1 MKKNREKFV
10 FPKISTSMLL
20 AVMVVAVL
28 FFINDQNFER
38 STAATLQ
45 IEDSTKTLAVLNKL
59 QAQIVDAETRQRGYL
74 LSGNE
79 KYLAPYT
86 SSTTDIS
93 KSLDLLHEL
102 VMRVPEQSTIYQL
115 LVRHMS
121 RKLAELELTVR
132 MRKDGNQDAWK
143 YVVATDIGQVQMDSI
158 RQYVLE
164 LSNISETKVVL
175 AKIQIQKTLV
185 ISRIGIALLAMTGL
199 WAFYL
204 YLRQN
209 TLLVD
214 TSLREK
220 ESLQRE
226 RDQIE
231 SLVKERTN
239 NLAQL
244 ATHLQNTREDE
255 RGDLAR
261 ALHDEFGSLLTAA
274 KLDVAR
280 LKSQLSSSVPDAEV
294 RFTHLNS
301 SLNNIIVMT
310 RNIVEDLRPSSLS
323 HLGLTTSLEILA
335 REFEKQHNLTIAVD
349 LENVEISGN
358 SQLAVYRLVQ
368 ESLTNI
374 SKYAQAKNVMLSLHD
389 FGSYISIQVRDDG
402 IGFDKSKVDSTHHGL
417 LGMQHRVEALGGKLV
432 VTSMTGY
439 GTHILATVP
448 KINISN
454 QQSAN
459 LNPDSSLENLN
470 F

>member
-1 MKKNREKFV
+1 MQKFV

-20 AVMVVAVL
+20 AVMVVGVL
-28 FFINDQNFER
+28 FFINDQNFDR

-45 IEDSTKTLAVLNKL
+45 IEESTKTLAVLNKL
-59 QAQIVDAETRQRGYL
+59 QGLIVDAETGQRGYL

-79 KYLAPYT
+79 TYLKPYT
-86 SSTTDIS
+86 NSALEINKT
-93 KSLDLLHEL
+93 LDVLNAL
-102 VMRVPEQSTIYQL
+102 VQNLPRQAAIYDL
-115 LVRHMS
+115 MTRHVS

-143 YVVATDIGQVQMDSI
+143 YVHSTDIGQLQMDAI
-158 RQYVLE
+158 RKYVTE
-164 LSNISETKVVL
+164 LTDISEAQVIL
-175 AKIQIQKTLV
+175 AKSQIQTTLV

-209 TLLVD
+209 TILVD
-214 TSLREK
+214 TALREK

-226 RDQIE
+226 REQIE
-231 SLVKERTN
+231 SLVRERTD
-239 NLAQL
+239 NLAKL

-261 ALHDEFGSLLTAA
+261 AMHDEFGSLLTAA

-280 LKSQLSSSVPDAEV
+280 LKSLLVSKAPDTEV

-301 SLNNIIVMT
+301 TLNSIISMT

-323 HLGLTTSLEILA
+323 NLGLTSSLEILA
-335 REFEKQHNLTIAVD
+335 QDFEKQNNLTIATD
-349 LENVEISGN
+349 LETVDISGN
-358 SQLAVYRLVQ
+358 AQLTVYRLVQ

-374 SKYAQAKNVMLSLHD
+374 SKYAQAKNVTVSLHNLV
-389 FGSYISIQVRDDG
+389 GYISVQVKDDG
-402 IGFDKSKVDSTHHGL
+402 VGFEKNKVDDSHHGL

-432 VTSMTGY
+432 ITSMLDS
-439 GTHILATVP
+439 GTHILATIP
-448 KINISN
+448 TINISKK
-454 QQSAN
+454 
-459 LNPDSSLENLN
+459 
-470 F
+470 

>member
-1 MKKNREKFV
+1 MKKFV

-20 AVMVVAVL
+20 AVIVVAVL
-28 FFINDQNFER
+28 FFINDKNFDR

-45 IEDSTKTLAVLNKL
+45 IEESTKTLAVLNKL
-59 QAQIVDAETRQRGYL
+59 QGQIVDAETGQRGYL
-74 LSGNE
+74 LSGNAQ
-79 KYLAPYT
+79 YLAPYT
-86 SSTTDIS
+86 NSTIDINN
-93 KSLDLLHEL
+93 SLDALRILVTPMPRQAAIYEL
-102 VMRVPEQSTIYQL
+102 M
-115 LVRHMS
+115 VRHIS

-143 YVVATDIGQVQMDSI
+143 YVLDTDIGQFQMNEI
-158 RQYVLE
+158 RKHLSE
-164 LSNISETKVVL
+164 LTDISEEKVIL
-175 AKIQIQKTLV
+175 AKSQIQTTLV
-185 ISRIGIALLAMTGL
+185 ISRIGIALFAMTGL
-199 WAFYL
+199 LAFYL

-231 SLVKERTN
+231 SLVKERTD

-261 ALHDEFGSLLTAA
+261 AMHDEFGSLLTAA

-301 SLNNIIVMT
+301 TLNNIVVMT

-323 HLGLTTSLEILA
+323 HLGLTSSLEILA
-335 REFEKQHNLTIAVD
+335 REFEKQHNLTIAAD

-358 SQLAVYRLVQ
+358 SQLTIYRLVQ

-374 SKYAQAKNVMLSLHD
+374 SKYAKAKNVALSLHNLD
-389 FGSYISIQVRDDG
+389 TYISVQVRDDG
-402 IGFDKSKVDSTHHGL
+402 VGFEKAKVDSTHHGL

-432 VTSMTGY
+432 ITSMPGY
-439 GTHILATVP
+439 GTHILATIP
-448 KINISN
+448 KI
-454 QQSAN
+454 QVCRK
-459 LNPDSSLENLN
+459 
-470 F
+470 

>member
-1 MKKNREKFV
+1 MKKFV
-10 FPKISTSMLL
+10 FPKTSTSMML
-20 AVMVVAVL
+20 AVLVVGVL
-28 FFINDQNFER
+28 FFINDANFTK
-38 STAATLQ
+38 STSATEQ
-45 IEDSTKTLAVLNKL
+45 IEEYTQTLSGLNRL
-59 QAQIVDAETRQRGYL
+59 QTELIDAETGQRGYL
-74 LSGNE
+74 LTGDE
-79 KYLAPYT
+79 RYLQPYT
-86 SSTTDIS
+86 NATKQVNET
-93 KSLDLLHEL
+93 LDSIHKL
-102 VMRVPEQSTIYQL
+102 VNRQPEHAVIYDL
-115 LVRHMS
+115 MARNIS
-121 RKLAELELTVR
+121 RKLAELELTIK
-132 MRKDGNQDAWK
+132 MRKEGQQDAWK
-143 YVVATDIGQVQMDSI
+143 YVLATDIGKQQMEAI
-158 RQYVLE
+158 RDHIIK
-164 LSNISETKVVL
+164 LSTICEEKVIK
-175 AKIQIQKTLV
+175 AEKQIQSTLL

-209 TLLVD
+209 TILVD
-214 TSLREK
+214 TALREK

-226 RDQIE
+226 REQIE
-231 SLVKERTN
+231 SLVRERTD
-239 NLAQL
+239 NLAKL

-261 ALHDEFGSLLTAA
+261 AMHDEFGSLLTAA

-294 RFTHLNS
+294 RFTHLNNT
-301 SLNNIIVMT
+301 LNDIIKMT

-335 REFEKQHNLTIAVD
+335 RDFEKQHNLTIAVD

-374 SKYAQAKNVMLSLHD
+374 SKYAKAKNITLSMHNLD
-389 FGSYISIQVRDDG
+389 AYISVQVRDDG
-402 IGFDKSKVDSTHHGL
+402 IGFDKTKVDGTHHGL

-432 VTSMTGY
+432 ITSMPGY

-454 QQSAN
+454 QQSAISRFK
-459 LNPDSSLENLN
+459 P
-470 F
+470 

>member
-1 MKKNREKFV
+1 MKKFV
-10 FPKISTSMLL
+10 FPKIGISMLL

-28 FFINDQNFER
+28 FFINDQNFDR

-45 IEDSTKTLAVLNKL
+45 IEESTKTLAVLNKL
-59 QAQIVDAETRQRGYL
+59 QGQIVDAETGQRGYL

-79 KYLAPYT
+79 RYLMPY
-86 SSTTDIS
+86 SNSTAEIN
-93 KSLDLLHEL
+93 KSLDILNALVLHMPRE
-102 VMRVPEQSTIYQL
+102 SAIYDL
-115 LVRHMS
+115 MTRHIS
-121 RKLAELELTVR
+121 RKLAELDMTVR
-132 MRKDGNQDAWK
+132 MRKDGNEDAWK
-143 YVVATDIGQVQMDSI
+143 YVIATDIGQFQMDAI
-158 RQYVLE
+158 RQNILE
-164 LSNISETKVVL
+164 LTNISEEKVIL
-175 AKIQIQKTLV
+175 AKSQIQTTLV

-226 RDQIE
+226 REQID
-231 SLVKERTN
+231 SLVKERTD

-261 ALHDEFGSLLTAA
+261 AMHDEFGSLLTAA
-274 KLDVAR
+274 KLDIAR

-301 SLNNIIVMT
+301 TLNSIILMT

-323 HLGLTTSLEILA
+323 HLGLTSSLEILA
-335 REFEKQHNLTIAVD
+335 REFENQHNLIIATD

-358 SQLAVYRLVQ
+358 AQLTIYRLVQ

-374 SKYAQAKNVMLSLHD
+374 SKYAKAKNVMLSMHNLD
-389 FGSYISIQVRDDG
+389 GYISVQVRDDG
-402 IGFDKSKVDSTHHGL
+402 VGFDKAKVDGTHHGL

-432 VTSMTGY
+432 ITSMPGY
-439 GTHILATVP
+439 GTHILATVS
-448 KINISN
+448 KIQLSKN
-454 QQSAN
+454 
-459 LNPDSSLENLN
+459 
-470 F
+470 

>member
-1 MKKNREKFV
+1 MQKFV
-10 FPKISTSMLL
+10 FPKIGTSMLL

-28 FFINDQNFER
+28 FFINDQNFDR

-59 QAQIVDAETRQRGYL
+59 QGQIIDAETGQRGYL
-74 LSGNE
+74 LTGNE
-79 KYLAPYT
+79 QYIAPYT
-86 SSTTDIS
+86 NSTTEIN
-93 KSLDLLHEL
+93 KSLDALHAL
-102 VMRVPEQSTIYQL
+102 VANLPKQSVIYDSL
-115 LVRHMS
+115 IKHIS

-132 MRKDGNQDAWK
+132 MRKEGNQDAWK
-143 YVVATDIGQVQMDSI
+143 YVLSTDIGQLQMDKI
-158 RQYVLE
+158 RSHISE
-164 LSNISETKVVL
+164 LSDISEEKVIL
-175 AKIQIQKTLV
+175 AKSQIQTTLL

-231 SLVKERTN
+231 SLVKERTD

-274 KLDVAR
+274 KLDIAR

-301 SLNNIIVMT
+301 TLNSIVVMT

-323 HLGLTTSLEILA
+323 HLGLTSSLEILA
-335 REFEKQHNLTIAVD
+335 REFEKQHHLTITLD

-358 SQLAVYRLVQ
+358 SQLTIYRLVQ

-374 SKYAQAKNVMLSLHD
+374 SKYAKAKNVMLSMHNFD
-389 FGSYISIQVRDDG
+389 GYIAVQVRDDG
-402 IGFDKSKVDSTHHGL
+402 VGFDKNKVDGTHHGL

-432 VTSMTGY
+432 ITSMLGY

-448 KINISN
+448 KTHVSKKIT
-454 QQSAN
+454 
-459 LNPDSSLENLN
+459 
-470 F
+470 

>member
-1 MKKNREKFV
+1 MQKFV
-10 FPKISTSMLL
+10 FPKIGTSMLL

-28 FFINDQNFER
+28 FFINDQNFDR

-59 QAQIVDAETRQRGYL
+59 QGQIIDAETGQRGYL
-74 LSGNE
+74 LTGNE
-79 KYLAPYT
+79 QYLAPYT
-86 SSTTDIS
+86 NSTTEIN
-93 KSLDLLHEL
+93 KSLDALHAL
-102 VMRVPEQSTIYQL
+102 VANLPKQSVIYDSL
-115 LVRHMS
+115 IKHIS

-132 MRKDGNQDAWK
+132 MRKEGNQDAWK
-143 YVVATDIGQVQMDSI
+143 YVLSTDIGQLQMDKI
-158 RQYVLE
+158 RSHISE
-164 LSNISETKVVL
+164 LSDISEEKVIL
-175 AKIQIQKTLV
+175 AKSQIQTTLL

-231 SLVKERTN
+231 SLVKERTD

-274 KLDVAR
+274 KLDIAR

-301 SLNNIIVMT
+301 TLNSIVVMT

-323 HLGLTTSLEILA
+323 HLGLTSSLEILA
-335 REFEKQHNLTIAVD
+335 REFEKQHHLTITLD

-358 SQLAVYRLVQ
+358 SQLTIYRLVQ

-374 SKYAQAKNVMLSLHD
+374 SKYAKAKNVMLSMHNFD
-389 FGSYISIQVRDDG
+389 GYIAVQVRDDG
-402 IGFDKSKVDSTHHGL
+402 VGFDKNKVDGTHHGL

-432 VTSMTGY
+432 ITSMLGY

-448 KINISN
+448 KTHVSKKIT
-454 QQSAN
+454 
-459 LNPDSSLENLN
+459 
-470 F
+470 

>member
-1 MKKNREKFV
+1 MQKFV
-10 FPKISTSMLL
+10 FPKTGTSMLL

-28 FFINDQNFER
+28 FFINDQNFYR

-45 IEDSTKTLAVLNKL
+45 IEESTKMLAVLNEL
-59 QAQIVDAETRQRGYL
+59 QGQMVDAETGQRGYL

-79 KYLAPYT
+79 KYLKPYT
-86 SSTTDIS
+86 NSAIEIN
-93 KSLDLLHEL
+93 KSLDTLRALIGN
-102 VMRVPEQSTIYQL
+102 MSKQSAIYQEM
-115 LVRHMS
+115 VQHIS

-132 MRKDGNQDAWK
+132 MRKDGNEDAWK
-143 YVVATDIGQVQMDSI
+143 YVISTDIGQFQMNAI
-158 RQYVLE
+158 RKY
-164 LSNISETKVVL
+164 ISELTEISEAKVIL
-175 AKIQIQKTLV
+175 AKSQIQTTLV
-185 ISRIGIALLAMTGL
+185 ISRIGIALFAMTGL
-199 WAFYL
+199 LAFYL

-231 SLVKERTN
+231 SLVKERTD

-244 ATHLQNTREDE
+244 ATHLQNMREDE

-301 SLNNIIVMT
+301 TLNNIIVMT

-335 REFEKQHNLTIAVD
+335 REFEKQHHLTIAVD

-358 SQLAVYRLVQ
+358 SQLTVYRLVQ

-374 SKYAQAKNVMLSLHD
+374 SKYAKAKNVMLSLHNLD
-389 FGSYISIQVRDDG
+389 TYISVQVRDDG
-402 IGFDKSKVDSTHHGL
+402 VGFNKTKVDGTHHGL

-432 VTSMTGY
+432 ITSMPGY

-448 KINISN
+448 KI
-454 QQSAN
+454 QLAKK
-459 LNPDSSLENLN
+459 
-470 F
+470 

>member
-1 MKKNREKFV
+1 MHKFV
-10 FPKISTSMLL
+10 FPKIGISMLL
-20 AVMVVAVL
+20 AILVIGVL
-28 FFINDQNFER
+28 FFINDQNFDR

-45 IEDSTKTLAVLNKL
+45 IEESTKTLAVLNKL
-59 QAQIVDAETRQRGYL
+59 QGQIVDAETGQRGYL

-79 KYLAPYT
+79 RYLKPYT
-86 SSTTDIS
+86 NIAVEIN
-93 KSLDLLHEL
+93 KSLDILNTLVLHMPRE
-102 VMRVPEQSTIYQL
+102 SAIYDL
-115 LVRHMS
+115 MTRHVS
-121 RKLAELELTVR
+121 RKLAELEMTVR

-143 YVVATDIGQVQMDSI
+143 YVVSTDIGQFQMDAI
-158 RQYVLE
+158 RQNILE
-164 LSNISETKVVL
+164 LTNISEAKVIL
-175 AKIQIQKTLV
+175 AKSQIQTTLV

-231 SLVKERTN
+231 SLVKERTD

-261 ALHDEFGSLLTAA
+261 AMHDEFGSLLTAA
-274 KLDVAR
+274 KLDIAR

-301 SLNNIIVMT
+301 TLNSIILMT

-323 HLGLTTSLEILA
+323 HLGLTSSLEILA
-335 REFEKQHNLTIAVD
+335 RDFEKQHNLIIATD

-358 SQLAVYRLVQ
+358 AQLTIYRLVQ
-368 ESLTNI
+368 ESFTNI
-374 SKYAQAKNVMLSLHD
+374 SKYAKAKNVMLSMHNLD
-389 FGSYISIQVRDDG
+389 SYISVQVRDDG
-402 IGFDKSKVDSTHHGL
+402 VGFDKAKVDGTHHGL
-417 LGMQHRVEALGGKLV
+417 LGMQHRVEALGGKLAI
-432 VTSMTGY
+432 TSMPGY
-439 GTHILATVP
+439 GTHILATVS
-448 KINISN
+448 KIQPSKK
-454 QQSAN
+454 
-459 LNPDSSLENLN
+459 
-470 F
+470 

>member
-1 MKKNREKFV
+1 MKKFV
-10 FPKISTSMLL
+10 FPKIGVSMLL

-28 FFINDQNFER
+28 FFINDRNFDR

-45 IEDSTKTLAVLNKL
+45 IEESTKTLAVLNKL
-59 QAQIVDAETRQRGYL
+59 QGQIVDAETGQRGYL
-74 LSGNE
+74 LSGNAQ
-79 KYLAPYT
+79 YLAPYT
-86 SSTTDIS
+86 NAAIEIN
-93 KSLDLLHEL
+93 KSLDTLHALVVHVPIQSEIYEL
-102 VMRVPEQSTIYQL
+102 M
-115 LVRHMS
+115 VRHIS

-143 YVVATDIGQVQMDSI
+143 YVLSTDIGQLQMNTI
-158 RQYVLE
+158 RKH
-164 LSNISETKVVL
+164 ISELTDISEEKVIL
-175 AKIQIQKTLV
+175 AKSQIQKTLV
-185 ISRIGIALLAMTGL
+185 ISRIGIALFAMTGL
-199 WAFYL
+199 LAFYL

-231 SLVKERTN
+231 SLVKERTD

-301 SLNNIIVMT
+301 TLNNIIVMT
-310 RNIVEDLRPSSLS
+310 RNIVENLRPSSLS
-323 HLGLTTSLEILA
+323 HLGLTSSLEILA
-335 REFEKQHNLTIAVD
+335 REFEKQHNFSIAID

-358 SQLAVYRLVQ
+358 SQLTVYRLVQ
-368 ESLTNI
+368 ESFTNI
-374 SKYAQAKNVMLSLHD
+374 SKYAKAKNV
-389 FGSYISIQVRDDG
+389 IV
-402 IGFDKSKVDSTHHGL
+402 
-417 LGMQHRVEALGGKLV
+417 KL
-432 VTSMTGY
+432 
-439 GTHILATVP
+439 A
-448 KINISN
+448 
-454 QQSAN
+454 
-459 LNPDSSLENLN
+459 
-470 F
+470 

>member
-1 MKKNREKFV
+1 MKKNIEKFV

-20 AVMVVAVL
+20 AVMVVGAL
-28 FFINDQNFER
+28 FFINDQNFDR
-38 STAATLQ
+38 STVATLQ

-59 QAQIVDAETRQRGYL
+59 QGQIVDAETGQRGYL
-74 LSGNE
+74 LSGNVH
-79 KYLAPYT
+79 YLAPYT
-86 SSTTDIS
+86 NSTSEIN
-93 KSLDLLHEL
+93 KSLDLLHALVTNKPKEIAIYEL
-102 VMRVPEQSTIYQL
+102 V
-115 LVRHMS
+115 VRHIS

-143 YVVATDIGQVQMDSI
+143 YVVDTDIGQFQMNEI
-158 RQYVLE
+158 RKYISDLTD
-164 LSNISETKVVL
+164 ISEEKVIL
-175 AKIQIQKTLV
+175 AKSQIQTTLV

-231 SLVKERTN
+231 SLVKERTD

-261 ALHDEFGSLLTAA
+261 AMHDEFGSLLTAA

-294 RFTHLNS
+294 RFTHLNTT
-301 SLNNIIVMT
+301 LNNIITMT
-310 RNIVEDLRPSSLS
+310 RNIVENLRPSSLS
-323 HLGLTTSLEILA
+323 HLGLTSSLEILA
-335 REFEKQHNLTIAVD
+335 REFEKQHNLTIALD
-349 LENVEISGN
+349 LENVEINGN
-358 SQLAVYRLVQ
+358 SQLTIYRLVQ

-374 SKYAQAKNVMLSLHD
+374 SKYAKAKNVTLSLHNL
-389 FGSYISIQVRDDG
+389 GTYISVQVRDDG
-402 IGFDKSKVDSTHHGL
+402 VGFDKTKVDGTHHGL
-417 LGMQHRVEALGGKLV
+417 LGMQHRVEALGGKLL
-432 VTSMTGY
+432 VTSMPGY
-439 GTHILATVP
+439 GTHILATFP
-448 KINISN
+448 QLDISKN
-454 QQSAN
+454 
-459 LNPDSSLENLN
+459 
-470 F
+470 

>member
-1 MKKNREKFV
+1 MQKFV
-10 FPKISTSMLL
+10 FPKTSTSMLL

-28 FFINDQNFER
+28 FFINDQNFDR

-45 IEDSTKTLAVLNKL
+45 IEESTKTLAVLNKL
-59 QAQIVDAETRQRGYL
+59 QGQIVDAETGQRGYL
-74 LSGNE
+74 LSGNAQ
-79 KYLAPYT
+79 YLAPYT
-86 SSTTDIS
+86 NSTIEIN
-93 KSLDLLHEL
+93 KSLDNLRIFVAHL
-102 VMRVPEQSTIYQL
+102 PEQSAIYEL
-115 LVRHMS
+115 MVRHIS

-143 YVVATDIGQVQMDSI
+143 YVISTDIGQFQMNEI
-158 RQYVLE
+158 RKY
-164 LSNISETKVVL
+164 ISELTDISEEKVIL
-175 AKIQIQKTLV
+175 AKSQIQTTLI
-185 ISRIGIALLAMTGL
+185 ISRIGIALFAMTGL
-199 WAFYL
+199 LAFYL

-231 SLVKERTN
+231 SLVKERTD

-261 ALHDEFGSLLTAA
+261 AMHDEFGSLLTAA

-280 LKSQLSSSVPDAEV
+280 LKSQLSNSVPEAEV
-294 RFTHLNS
+294 RLTHLNS
-301 SLNNIIVMT
+301 TLNSIITMT
-310 RNIVEDLRPSSLS
+310 RNIVEVLRPSSLS
-323 HLGLTTSLEILA
+323 HLGLTSSLEILA

-349 LENVEISGN
+349 LESIEISGN
-358 SQLAVYRLVQ
+358 SQLTIYRLVQ

-374 SKYAQAKNVMLSLHD
+374 SKYAQAKNVTLSLHNM
-389 FGSYISIQVRDDG
+389 GSYISVQVRDDG
-402 IGFDKSKVDSTHHGL
+402 IGFDKTKVDSTHHGL

-432 VTSMTGY
+432 VTSMPNY

-448 KINISN
+448 QIYISKK
-454 QQSAN
+454 
-459 LNPDSSLENLN
+459 
-470 F
+470 